1 MEFNVIKEK
10 VLIGESVTDEE
21 LTFLIDEVSEEDLT
35 SSELKNSLNANYK
48 SQLEKLF
55 EETKTDTE

>member
-10 VLIGESVTDEE
+10 VLKGESVTDEE

-35 SSELKNSLNANYK
+35 SSELKNSLNVNYK

>member
-10 VLIGESVTDEE
+10 VLKGESVTDEE
-21 LTFLIDEVSEEDLT
+21 LTFLSDEVSEEDLT

>member
-1 MEFNVIKEK
+1 MEFKVIKEK
-10 VLIGESVTDEE
+10 VLKGESVTDEE

>member
-10 VLIGESVTDEE
+10 VLKGESVTDEE
-21 LTFLIDEVSEEDLT
+21 LTFLIDEVSDEDLT
-35 SSELKNSLNANYK
+35 SSELKNSLNTNYK

>member
-10 VLIGESVTDEE
+10 VLKGESVTDDE
-21 LTFLIDEVSEEDLT
+21 LTFLIEEVSEEDLT

>member
-10 VLIGESVTDEE
+10 VLKGESVTDDE

>member
-10 VLIGESVTDEE
+10 VLKGESVTDEE